1 MKKVEILLIALTVSA
16 CATQTPQQTTQ
27 IQGVG
32 DPHEIQ
38 KAPTSIE
45 IAAVTPELP
54 ELKKEENIEPEKEL
68 TFHEKIE
75 RIFYK
80 GCVID
85 IETYDLS
92 GITSLENLNKKYR
105 PNSTITVVA
114 VWYSLTNKKCGV
126 KIDENNKRYHQI
138 VHEED
143 GIIALDFM
151 QFNVV
156 RDKFGYDQ
164 IDLIRQGPSIKKEVA
179 DKINW
184 NRVDKVN
191 FANRRYGERLYM
203 DGLHIHP
210 IHKSMKD
217 RIYKRWEEK

>member
-32 DPHEIQ
+32 DPNEIQ
-38 KAPTSIE
+38 KAPTTIE
-45 IAAVTPELP
+45 RSAVTPELP
-54 ELKKEENIEPEKEL
+54 ELKEEEKIEPEKEL

-75 RIFYK
+75 RIFHK
-80 GCVID
+80 GCVIE
-85 IETYDLS
+85 IETYDVS
-92 GITSLENLNKKYR
+92 GERSLENGNIKYP

-114 VWYSLTNKKCGV
+114 VWDSLTNKKCGV
-126 KIDENNKRYHQI
+126 RIDENSKIYHQI
-138 VHEED
+138 VHEEEG

-151 QFNVV
+151 RFSVLTN
-156 RDKFGYDQ
+156 RHGYDY
-164 IDLIRQGPSIKKEVA
+164 LHFYKQGPSIKKEIA

-184 NRVDKVN
+184 NRIDKIN
-191 FANRRYGERLYM
+191 FSNIRYGERLYCCN
-203 DGLHIHP
+203 LFHP

>member
-1 MKKVEILLIALTVSA
+1 MKKVEILEKLIALTVSA

-32 DPHEIQ
+32 DPNKIQ
-38 KAPTSIE
+38 KAPTTIE
-45 IAAVTPELP
+45 RAAVTPELP

-85 IETYDLS
+85 IETHDVS
-92 GITSLENLNKKYR
+92 GKKSLEDGRKKYP

-114 VWYSLTNKKCGV
+114 VWSHRTNRKCGV
-126 KIDENNKRYHQI
+126 KIHENSKIYHQI
-138 VHEED
+138 VHEEE
-143 GIIALDFM
+143 GIVALDFM
-151 QFNVV
+151 QFNVATNS
-156 RDKFGYDQ
+156 DGYDY
-164 IDLIRQGPSIKKEVA
+164 LELFLQGPSIKKEIA

-184 NRVDKVN
+184 NRIDKVD
-191 FANRRYGERLYM
+191 FRFRDKSRWYGAS
-203 DGLHIHP
+203 IHP
-210 IHKSMKD
+210 IHKSMRD